1 MKDLRFLVTITNRGQ
16 GEEFVELYN
25 EHGLPIVLNCMG
37 NGTASNEVLD
47 CFGIE
52 KTEKDVIFTITNI
65 EIAKSIIHDLT
76 YKMGIDLPGRGIAFT
91 IPLSSIAGKDLF
103 KYLSGEEVPEHNK
116 GDEKEMSQEIKHE
129 LIIAISER
137 GYTDDIMDAAR
148 SVGARG
154 GTVIHAKGTGSE
166 HARKFLGI
174 SIAEEKE
181 MTLIVAAT
189 EEKSKIMKAILAGA
203 GPDTD
208 AKAILFSLPV
218 TGIAGLRLLEETKED
233 MEI

>member
-1 MKDLRFLVTITNRGQ
+1 MKDLRFLVTIVKRGL

-25 EHGLPIVLNCMG
+25 ERGLPIVLNCMG
-37 NGTASNEVLD
+37 NGTASNEILD
-47 CFGIE
+47 CLGIE
-52 KTEKDVIFTITNI
+52 NTEKDVIFTLINKKT
-65 EIAKSIIHDLT
+65 AKEVMHDLT
-76 YKMGIDLPGRGIAFT
+76 YKMAIDLPGVGIAFT

-103 KYLSGEEVPEHNK
+103 KYLSGEEAPEQNK
-116 GDEKEMSQEIKHE
+116 GDEKEMSQEIKYE

-137 GYTDDIMDAAR
+137 GYTDDIMEAAR

-154 GTVIHAKGTGSE
+154 GTVLHAKGTGSE

-181 MTLIVAAT
+181 MTLIVSKT

-203 GPDTD
+203 GPATD

-218 TGIAGLRLLEETKED
+218 TGIAGLRLLEEEKED

>member
-1 MKDLRFLVTITNRGQ
+1 MKDLRFLITITKRGL
-16 GEEFVELYN
+16 GEKFIELYN
-25 EHGLPIVLNCMG
+25 ENGLPIVLNCMG
-37 NGTASNEVLD
+37 NGTASSDILD
-47 CFGIE
+47 YFGIE
-52 KTEKDVIFTITNI
+52 DTEKDVIFTITNKTT
-65 EIAKSIIHDLT
+65 AKAVMRELT
-76 YKMGIDLPGRGIAFT
+76 LKMGIYLPGMGIAFT
-91 IPLSSIAGKDLF
+91 VPLASIAGKELF
-103 KYLSGEEVPEHNK
+103 KYLSGEEAADQNKK
-116 GDEKEMSQEIKHE
+116 GDEKEMSQEIKYE

-137 GYTDDIMDAAR
+137 GYTDDIMEAAR

-154 GTVIHAKGTGSE
+154 GTVLHAKGTGSE

-203 GPDTD
+203 GPATD

-218 TGIAGLRLLEETKED
+218 TGIAGLRLLEEED
-233 MEI
+233 IDT

>member
-1 MKDLRFLVTITNRGQ
+1 MKNLRFLVTITKRGL
-16 GEEFVELYN
+16 GEEFIELYN

-37 NGTASNEVLD
+37 NGTASSDVLD
-47 CFGIE
+47 CLGIE

-65 EIAKSIIHDLT
+65 ETAKAVMHDLT
-76 YKMGIDLPGRGIAFT
+76 YKKGIDLPGMGIAFT

-103 KYLSGEEVPEHNK
+103 KYLSGEDIPEQTK
-116 GDEKEMSQEIKHE
+116 GDEKEMSQEINHE

-137 GYTDDIMDAAR
+137 GYTDDIMEAAR

-181 MTLIVAAT
+181 MTLIVAAA

-203 GPDTD
+203 GPATD

-218 TGIAGLRLLEETKED
+218 TGIAGLRLLEEQKED
-233 MEI
+233 MDI